1 MKHIISFLL
10 KFPLYYVVINGLV
23 ALTGLSIWWCIPIC
37 TVIGLSYE
45 IGEMVRRG
53 EL

>member
-1 MKHIISFLL
+1 MKHIISFLFQ
-10 KFPLYYVVINGLV
+10 FPLYYFLYYGVSSQ
-23 ALTGLSIWWCIPIC
+23 TGFNFWWCIPIC
-37 TVIGLSYE
+37 TVTGLSYE